1 MFTFCSHVN
10 STMLGVARL
19 WLMQLALRLIKQHCL
34 IAQLM
39 GADRKIGPVGDLH
52 MAVERQPIAFLS
64 YVRSDD
70 DHDGGRITAFR
81 KRLEGEVRMQTG
93 QAFEIFQDR
102 NDISWGQHW
111 EDQINSSLSEVA
123 FLIPIISPS
132 FFRSRAC
139 RSEFQTFS
147 LKKKRLGV
155 NRLILPL
162 YYVECDQFGDG
173 YDPGSDEIV
182 DILRMR
188 NWTDW
193 RVFRFKPFEDEQV
206 AKELAKM
213 ATMVKSSIKELDAIA
228 VAASSPEKENSGPAS
243 ARPITPKQELPA
255 IGASEQSRK
264 SDLPQDPIYEIAEAR
279 PSGEASGKII
289 TIARPYYAY
298 TKAFDEVID
307 AAKLAS
313 DSELLRLYNYVS
325 SLSAD
330 LKNLHGARLASKLG
344 LYERVSAEHPLAVSI
359 LIDNSGSMRGTP
371 IIQTAAW
378 CLLIMEGMDRLGI
391 PTEILGFTTRAWKGG
406 QSREA

>member
-1 MFTFCSHVN
+1 
-10 STMLGVARL
+10 
-19 WLMQLALRLIKQHCL
+19 
-34 IAQLM
+34 
-39 GADRKIGPVGDLH
+39 
-52 MAVERQPIAFLS
+52 MAERQPIAFLS

-93 QAFEIFQDR
+93 RAFEIFQDR

-111 EDQINSSLSEVA
+111 EDQINNSLSEVA
-123 FLIPIISPS
+123 FLIPIVTPS

-147 LKKKRLGV
+147 LKEKRLGV

-193 RVFRFKPFEDEQV
+193 RVFRFKPFEGEEV

-228 VAASSPEKENSGPAS
+228 AAASSPEKENSGPAS

-255 IGASEQSRK
+255 IRASEQIRK

-289 TIARPYYAY
+289 TIVRPYYAY
-298 TKAFDEVID
+298 TKAFDE
-307 AAKLAS
+307 
-313 DSELLRLYNYVS
+313 
-325 SLSAD
+325 LST
-330 LKNLHGARLASKLG
+330 
-344 LYERVSAEHPLAVSI
+344 PLS
-359 LIDNSGSMRGTP
+359 
-371 IIQTAAW
+371 
-378 CLLIMEGMDRLGI
+378 
-391 PTEILGFTTRAWKGG
+391 
-406 QSREA
+406 